1 MLSTR
6 LLGLLSTVLLVVGA
20 LLVGQALH
28 VSLVEG
34 SVPVTSTRVLI
45 LAALGSVLVVLGYA
59 ARGPVAESYGL
70 TSDPDDQPDP
80 DRPGV
85 AADDAPPED
94 RRQSAVESEASFDPD
109 LSPLGDSAPGDARS
123 GDADPDADRER

>member
-6 LLGLLSTVLLVVGA
+6 LLGLISTVLLVVGA

-45 LAALGSVLVVLGYA
+45 LVALGSVLVVLGYA
-59 ARGPVAESYGL
+59 ARRPVAESYGL
-70 TSDPDDQPDP
+70 TSDADDQPDP

-85 AADDAPPED
+85 ADDDGRP
-94 RRQSAVESEASFDPD
+94 SAESEASFDPE
-109 LSPLGDSAPGDARS
+109 LSPLGDAAPGDARR
-123 GDADPDADRER
+123 GDADTDAEHDSESA

>member
-6 LLGLLSTVLLVVGA
+6 LLGLISTVLLVVGA

-45 LAALGSVLVVLGYA
+45 LVALGSVLVVLGYA
-59 ARGPVAESYGL
+59 ARRPVAESYGL
-70 TSDPDDQPDP
+70 TSDAEDQPDP
-80 DRPGV
+80 DPDRPSV
-85 AADDAPPED
+85 ASEKDGRPTA
-94 RRQSAVESEASFDPD
+94 ESEASFDPE
-109 LSPLGDSAPGDARS
+109 LSPLGDAAPGDAR
-123 GDADPDADRER
+123 GDDADADRDGESA

>member
-45 LAALGSVLVVLGYA
+45 LVVLGSVLVALGYA

-70 TSDPDDQPDP
+70 TSDADDRADP
-80 DRPGV
+80 DRPG
-85 AADDAPPED
+85 APSDGDGRRSADGTPSEG
-94 RRQSAVESEASFDPD
+94 EASFDPD